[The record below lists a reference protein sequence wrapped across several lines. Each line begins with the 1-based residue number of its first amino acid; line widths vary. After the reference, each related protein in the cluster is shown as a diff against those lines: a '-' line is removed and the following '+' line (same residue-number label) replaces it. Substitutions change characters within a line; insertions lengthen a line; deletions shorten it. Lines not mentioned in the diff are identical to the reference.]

1 MSSKDENENKKKLN
15 ENENENENEDENE
28 DDDDIIK
35 IIHSNEYDKETI
47 NQNKKNKIKKLNDHL
62 DEII

>member
-47 NQNKKNKIKKLNDHL
+47 NQNKKNNKIKK
-62 DEII
+62 

>member
-28 DDDDIIK
+28 DDGDIIK

-47 NQNKKNKIKKLNDHL
+47 NQNKKNNKIKK
-62 DEII
+62 